1 MSQTDAIL
9 ADLFAGLAITPK
21 DALKRHG
28 CFRLAAVVH
37 ALRADGFRIHSEM
50 VSAKKRNGDVCA
62 FARYTLKDR
71 RRARSLI
78 AQRARARIAT
88 APARRTRRTAT
99 PAKRAGRRA

>member
-9 ADLFAGLAITPK
+9 ADLFAGRAITPK
-21 DALKRHG
+21 DALQRHG

-37 ALRADGFRIHSEM
+37 ALRADGFKIHSEM
-50 VSAKKRNGDVCA
+50 VSARRRDGEVA
-62 FARYTLKDR
+62 MFARYTLTDR

-88 APARRTRRTAT
+88 TPARSKRRSVK
-99 PAKRAGRRA
+99 PVKRAGRRA

>member
-9 ADLFAGLAITPK
+9 ADLFAGRAITPK
-21 DALKRHG
+21 DALQRHG

-37 ALRADGFRIHSEM
+37 ALRADGFKIRSEM
-50 VSAKKRNGDVCA
+50 VSAKKRNGDVAA
-62 FARYTLKDR
+62 FARYTLTDR

-78 AQRARARIAT
+78 AQRARARIA
-88 APARRTRRTAT
+88 AKPARSQRRSVK